1 MKFKIE
7 IDAEPAEARRFLG
20 MPDLEPMQQRLMDQL
35 EEQIA
40 RNLKAMD
47 PESLLKAALP
57 LTVQGF
63 EQVQNL
69 LSGVLRGGRRGRDDT
84 DTDE

>member
-40 RNLKAMD
+40 RNMKAMD

-69 LSGVLRGGRRGRDDT
+69 LQGVLRGNRRGRDDA